1 MLTSVLRSLVKNLV
15 KESFYGKK
23 KKKKKKTINVLTVFS
38 FFIKAMSKLSLI
50 RFITSF
56 LRALVSISFFFII
69 IVTSV
74 SGGEKIEN

>member
-1 MLTSVLRSLVKNLV
+1 MLTNALRALIKNPV

-23 KKKKKKTINVLTVFS
+23 KKTINILTVFS
-38 FFIKAMSKLSLI
+38 FFIKAMSKLFLI
-50 RFITSF
+50 RFITSS

-69 IVTSV
+69 IVTTV